1 MLRVLA
7 GFILLMFLPLFAA
20 HCGSQ
25 NKAESDK
32 TGEPVT
38 DTAHNSQNSLD
49 WAGTYVGTT
58 PCADCQGIETR
69 LTLSYEET
77 YELTTRYI
85 GKSDSLFKKDGSF
98 TWNETGSKIALDVD
112 ASSRPSEYLVQENR
126 VIQLDMNGEQITGDL
141 ADRYVLEKLSD

>member
-1 MLRVLA
+1 MV
-7 GFILLMFLPLFAA
+7 LPLFAT
-20 HCGSQ
+20 HCGSK
-25 NKAESDK
+25 NKAESDY
-32 TGEPVT
+32 TGEPVP
-38 DTAHNSQNSLD
+38 DSAHNSRNSLD
-49 WAGTYVGTT
+49 WAGTYTGTT
-58 PCADCQGIETR
+58 PCADCRGIETR
-69 LTLSYEET
+69 LTLSYDET

-141 ADRYVLEKLSD
+141 AGSYVLEKLSD